1 MNPRQSRGIFICVQS
16 PILLACASRRAST
29 ICQSRKFNYL
39 LPVNRFRNSSLSVL
53 LLPCPRSVDIGCSPP
68 SSLHSSTPYPHK
80 YPRRQNSRFRHLY
93 FRSEYI
99 SQIIRLLFPSVSTSN
114 WTHPLSP
121 VFPPADALVGAYLFF
136 ISNFT
141 AFANFLLSLVF
152 FLYRISFCDSFG
164 KIRYGSCYSSLYTLK
179 GRLSVILFTS
189 FIDLPLLFI
198 VQLADRTFLLMQR
211 GFSVCNIF
219 TRLLLNLSPSVWVSA
234 YKRRA
239 TAELK
244 PHNAQGFQYIFTG
257 IFQPNSI
264 LWYSSVYVKQGESLW
279 YHALWA
285 QCYGR
290 KLLLHSKN
298 RMYLSV

>member
-1 MNPRQSRGIFICVQS
+1 MNSQSRSGQAGNEERIMNPRQSRGIFICVQS

-99 SQIIRLLFPSVSTSN
+99 SQIIRLLFPSDSTSN

-152 FLYRISFCDSFG
+152 FLYR
-164 KIRYGSCYSSLYTLK
+164 
-179 GRLSVILFTS
+179 
-189 FIDLPLLFI
+189 
-198 VQLADRTFLLMQR
+198 
-211 GFSVCNIF
+211 NIF
-219 TRLLLNLSPSVWVSA
+219 L
-234 YKRRA
+234 
-239 TAELK
+239 
-244 PHNAQGFQYIFTG
+244 QFF
-257 IFQPNSI
+257 
-264 LWYSSVYVKQGESLW
+264 
-279 YHALWA
+279 
-285 QCYGR
+285 
-290 KLLLHSKN
+290 
-298 RMYLSV
+298 